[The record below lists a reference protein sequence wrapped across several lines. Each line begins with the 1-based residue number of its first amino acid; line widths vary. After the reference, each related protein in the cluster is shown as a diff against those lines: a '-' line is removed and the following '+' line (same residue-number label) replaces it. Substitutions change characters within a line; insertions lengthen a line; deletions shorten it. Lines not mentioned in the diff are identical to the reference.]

1 MNKCESMKRIVK
13 LISLAL
19 LAGTFTLGGCSQKG
33 CPSNPSAGKG
43 KPKQGGKT
51 QQHLFNKDMR

>member
-1 MNKCESMKRIVK
+1 MKRIVK